1 MLGVQNSDLDKYIE
15 TYKKLS
21 ISDKHQIIEDEL
33 KVLIA
38 IFEEENKK
46 KDSNSEMLFNMEIF
60 DTKKDNYTEHD
71 FAESVFVYIN
81 ILKESIGEYLLN
93 NDR

>member
-1 MLGVQNSDLDKYIE
+1 MLGVQNSDLNKYVE
-15 TYKKLS
+15 AYKKLNV
-21 ISDKHQIIEDEL
+21 SDKHHIVEDEL
-33 KVLIA
+33 KTLIA

-46 KDSNSEMLFNMEIF
+46 KNPKSEMLFNKEILA
-60 DTKKDNYTEHD
+60 TKKDNYTEHD